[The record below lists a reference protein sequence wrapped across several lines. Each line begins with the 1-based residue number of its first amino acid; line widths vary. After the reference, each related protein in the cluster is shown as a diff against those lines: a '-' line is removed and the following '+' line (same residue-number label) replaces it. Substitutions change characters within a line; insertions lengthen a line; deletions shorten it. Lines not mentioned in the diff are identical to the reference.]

1 MRNFKHVGRILNTGR
16 KCIVVFREIPGEEDH
31 CLVVDT
37 DSLPDR
43 YHDNI
48 MEGVESITAQ
58 EASNFYEYAQRQMF
72 SDGSNMLTSLHKNR
86 WLNKQPAWNIVMT
99 PNPNQEIKLTDLNR
113 MIREQQGSKPL
124 PPEEEEVQPSI
135 QPDQSYDEKKFR
147 ARDLIAQAD
156 LLAADV
162 ERLKNEAYV
171 LDPSLKPKTT
181 NKKTTAKKQTV
192 SEKKT
197 EPAVASQ

>member
-16 KCIVVFREIPGEEDH
+16 RCIVVFREIPGEEDH

-58 EASNFYEYAQRQMF
+58 EANNFYEYAQRQMF
-72 SDGSNMLTSLHKNR
+72 SDGSNMLTTLHTSG
-86 WLNKQPAWNIVMT
+86 WLKKHPTWNIVMT

-113 MIREQQGSKPL
+113 MIREQQGAPPL
-124 PPEEEEVQPSI
+124 DPPKQAEPQVK
-135 QPDQSYDEKKFR
+135 PDQSYDEKKFR

>member
-1 MRNFKHVGRILNTGR
+1 MRNFKHIGRILNTGR
-16 KCIVVFREIPGEEDH
+16 RCIVVFREIPGEEDH

-58 EASNFYEYAQRQMF
+58 EANNFYEYAQRQMF
-72 SDGSNMLTSLHKNR
+72 SDGSNMLTTLHTSG
-86 WLNKQPAWNIVMT
+86 WLKKQPTWNVAMT

-113 MIREQQGSKPL
+113 MIREQQGAPPL
-124 PPEEEEVQPSI
+124 EPAKEAEPQVK
-135 QPDQSYDEKKFR
+135 PDQSYDEKKFR

-181 NKKTTAKKQTV
+181 NKKTTAKKKTV

>member
-16 KCIVVFREIPGEEDH
+16 RCIVVFREIPGEEDH

-43 YHDNI
+43 YHDNV

-58 EASNFYEYAQRQMF
+58 EANNFYEYAQRQMF
-72 SDGSNMLTSLHKNR
+72 SDGSNMLTTLHTSG
-86 WLNKQPAWNIVMT
+86 WLKKQPTWNVVMT

-113 MIREQQGSKPL
+113 MIREQQGAPPL
-124 PPEEEEVQPSI
+124 EPAKEAEPQVK
-135 QPDQSYDEKKFR
+135 PDQSYDEKKFR

-181 NKKTTAKKQTV
+181 NKKPTAKKKTV